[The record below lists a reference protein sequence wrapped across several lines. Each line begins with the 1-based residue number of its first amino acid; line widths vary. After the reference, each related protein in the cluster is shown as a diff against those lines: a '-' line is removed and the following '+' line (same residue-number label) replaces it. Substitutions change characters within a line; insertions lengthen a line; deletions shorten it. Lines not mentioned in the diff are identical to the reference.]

1 MNKPHIVG
9 VLISILGIC
18 MIVIA
23 LIIVGVTDTNS
34 FVEYSGSDNQ
44 IITTSMN
51 YTSRGAVKEVA
62 MTSLQDSEI
71 VVAKAA
77 QGNINS
83 GETVDEVAAKLNR
96 YLGTDLLQDKG
107 NLIASYAISLGV
119 DPYVAASIMLLETGC
134 GSRCSALAR
143 NCNNV
148 AGQKGSPSCNGSYKR
163 YDTLDDGIR
172 GAIDNLSRNYYS
184 KGLTTVEAI
193 GPKYAESN
201 TWVPKVNNLVN
212 RLKN

>member
-51 YTSRGAVKEVA
+51 YTSRGAVKEVS

-148 AGQKGSPSCNGSYKR
+148 AGQKGSPSCNGSYKK